1 MGRYIRSDAYT
12 PNGFPAFTHIENNEL
27 HLYCGSPTGRWYIG
41 ATGRMLAGSAVGYLR
56 SATPSSSPVGLQW
69 KVQSHGGFGAW
80 LIDTALHVVNDV
92 SEGVD
97 SRSDEEG
104 DGDDE
109 GGPCLCLA
117 AEEDVHSALEEEEGE
132 EVHQKWTRRDG
143 VITSFCAASG
153 EHQIVLSDAA
163 RTTHWRR
170 LCHFQFRDW
179 SSLPLTRAA
188 VVRKRLVT
196 TLLMVFNRLIKETVA
211 GEFIEKL
218 LFISF

>member
-1 MGRYIRSDAYT
+1 
-12 PNGFPAFTHIENNEL
+12 
-27 HLYCGSPTGRWYIG
+27 
-41 ATGRMLAGSAVGYLR
+41 
-56 SATPSSSPVGLQW
+56 
-69 KVQSHGGFGAW
+69 
-80 LIDTALHVVNDV
+80 
-92 SEGVD
+92 
-97 SRSDEEG
+97 
-104 DGDDE
+104 
-109 GGPCLCLA
+109 
-117 AEEDVHSALEEEEGE
+117 VHSAVEEEEGE

-196 TLLMVFNRLIKETVA
+196 TLLMVFNRLIKETVGKFGVEPTA
-211 GEFIEKL
+211 HGHGASSGIFVDIFL
-218 LFISF
+218 NYAPHTHSHYDVC